1 MGFNIN
7 PPSNKPIIR
16 EAANM
21 QNDGGAGNLGYFES
35 GEREKKQESIFIP
48 ESEGDT
54 FKKEGDIEFHDEPF
68 SFSKF
73 IANIIFSL
81 KEWIKKIFNL

>member
-7 PPSNKPIIR
+7 PPNNKPIIR

-35 GEREKKQESIFIP
+35 GEREKKESIFT
-48 ESEGDT
+48 SEDQGDS
-54 FKKEGDIEFHDEPF
+54 FKKEGDIQFPDEPF

-73 IANIIFSL
+73 IAGIIFSI
-81 KEWIKKIFNL
+81 KEWLKKTFSL